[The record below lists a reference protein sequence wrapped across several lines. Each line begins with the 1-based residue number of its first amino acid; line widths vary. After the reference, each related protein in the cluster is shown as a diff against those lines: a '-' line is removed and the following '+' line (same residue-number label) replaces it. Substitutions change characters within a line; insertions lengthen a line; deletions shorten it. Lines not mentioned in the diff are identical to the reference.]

1 MNPNNIISKL
11 KRHHEVYTD
20 DALAKALSVTQSA
33 IAQWK
38 TRGVPKRILVE
49 YSAILSNEDIYTDEI
64 PNEILRKYNIKI
76 TGTGEKGKKTDI
88 PIEQGDSPV
97 DANYIIE
104 LQKDKIEYLQKE
116 LAEKN
121 ALIKHK
127 PKERPETLDEVSDM
141 LHDASERWNWVFYKT
156 DKPMSCTRK
165 GIFRNVNPALCK
177 LLGYSEDE
185 MLGKSLLEFIHPD
198 DHKRAVIEMKKST
211 RDVKL
216 RICKSNGKYCNMNI
230 EAQEFGTNGNTFSI
244 GLITC
249 CDEGCPDL

>member
-1 MNPNNIISKL
+1 MQETKHHIYKDNIIKL
-11 KRHHEVYTD
+11 KNFLKIYTD
-20 DALAKALSVTQSA
+20 DALAKALKISPSA
-33 IAQWK
+33 VAQWYN
-38 TRGVPKRILVE
+38 RGIPQRFMIE
-49 YSAILSNEDIYTDEI
+49 YEEI
-64 PNEILRKYNIKI
+64 I
-76 TGTGEKGKKTDI
+76 TGTGEKVKTLDI

-249 CDEGCPDL
+249 YDEGCPDL